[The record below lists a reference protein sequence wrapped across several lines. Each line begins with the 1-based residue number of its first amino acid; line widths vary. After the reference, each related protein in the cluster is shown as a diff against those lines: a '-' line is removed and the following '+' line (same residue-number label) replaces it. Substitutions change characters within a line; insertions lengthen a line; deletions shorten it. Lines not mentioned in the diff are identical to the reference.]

1 MFTGKNEKKGAC
13 MSRKIDIT
21 FQGNIFQVA
30 LNLVDR
36 SRLYG
41 SSRRIGLDAKGRECK
56 SALLTH
62 DGRHVLGPGSTA
74 GMYLNEKGDLIVR
87 EALARVD
94 ERGQPTSSEIA
105 DQSRPHELTGP
116 VPAEALLEC
125 VVAAVYAVDASELDS
140 TLSAA
145 LSRGDIFHLADK
157 GFLLANEYGVFL
169 LATKQERFDFIGRD
183 RQIVFEEDDDNE
195 YDDLGF
201 ETM

>member
-1 MFTGKNEKKGAC
+1 
-13 MSRKIDIT
+13 MSRKIDIA
-21 FQGNIFQVA
+21 FQGNVMRIA
-30 LNLVDR
+30 LHRVDR

-41 SSRRIGLDAKGRECK
+41 SSRRIGLDAKGRECAT
-56 SALLTH
+56 ALLTH

-145 LSRGDIFHLADK
+145 LSRGDIFHLPDK
-157 GFLLANEYGVFL
+157 GFLLTNEHCVFL
-169 LATKQERFDFIGRD
+169 LAAKPMRFDFVGRD
-183 RQIVFEEDDDNE
+183 RQIILEEDDDNE
-195 YDDLGF
+195 YDDLSF
-201 ETM
+201 EMM

>member
-1 MFTGKNEKKGAC
+1 
-13 MSRKIDIT
+13 MSRKIEIA

-30 LNLVDR
+30 LHRVDR

-41 SSRRIGLDAKGRECK
+41 SSHRIGLDAKGRECAT
-56 SALLTH
+56 ALLTH

-74 GMYLNEKGDLIVR
+74 GMYLDRDGDVVAKNDLI
-87 EALARVD
+87 
-94 ERGQPTSSEIA
+94 PTDAQGVPMEILSPTMSTP
-105 DQSRPHELTGP
+105 QELSGP
-116 VPAEALLEC
+116 VSAEALLEC